1 MYFSRRARVIDSAS
15 HGNFANGLF
24 RWFSRFEESWS
35 YRSALRRWA
44 YGGEMKAL
52 YFDVY
57 IIVVYRNSPPPFFA
71 SHHLL
76 PFLRHSHTLSI
87 SLFFCA
93 PLFFSGFFSQAST
106 FLLYSFSISIA
117 SVISYFICTV
127 NFSLIEMK
135 CCSFIWVYDDTY
147 DYFILVSL
155 SSSFNFSL
163 FLHFYVL
170 LYALILFW
178 KIFLLIEYI

>member
-71 SHHLL
+71 SYHLL

-106 FLLYSFSISIA
+106 FLLYSFSISITRF
-117 SVISYFICTV
+117 SY
-127 NFSLIEMK
+127 
-135 CCSFIWVYDDTY
+135 
-147 DYFILVSL
+147 LV
-155 SSSFNFSL
+155 
-163 FLHFYVL
+163 FY
-170 LYALILFW
+170 LYGKF
-178 KIFLLIEYI
+178 FFD